1 MIQDYIVKEVT
12 EYFKVSR
19 DLLNIEEYSIDKK
32 IFDLQDKLEN
42 CVVQENQ
49 GNVTYHNEMNDEIYV
64 LNYEKLIQSL
74 PEKKRKKIKHCD
86 FIVSCRND
94 FIICNELSFGKE
106 KSKWPKAWKQ
116 MQSAIQILNKC
127 DVLNNELQ
135 GISNKLCIFSCRR
148 EEIKSP
154 LAIAD
159 AFSIPSTLIKIVE
172 ERKWQPINSLGFKVF
187 EADVIYYKTDGTL
200 EFKQSC

>member
-1 MIQDYIVKEVT
+1 MVQDKIVNELAG
-12 EYFKVSR
+12 YFQISPN
-19 DLLNIEEYSIDKK
+19 LLNVESHIVGEKV
-32 IFDLQDKLEN
+32 FDLQDKLES
-42 CVVQENQ
+42 CVVQEKQ
-49 GNVTYHNEMNDEIYV
+49 GNVTYHNETNDEIYV

-74 PEKKRKKIKHCD
+74 PAERKKNIKHCD
-86 FIVSCRND
+86 FIVSCKNN
-94 FIICNELSFGKE
+94 FIVCNELSFGNE

-127 DVLNNELQ
+127 DVLKNELHD
-135 GISNKLCIFSCRR
+135 ISRKLCIFSCRR
-148 EEIKSP
+148 VEIKSP

-172 ERKWQPINSLGFKVF
+172 ERKWQSINSLGFKVF
-187 EADVIYYKTDGTL
+187 ESDIIYYKNDGTL